1 MTRKPNFWKCIV
13 GVIVLAMLLVGTW
26 GATPARLI
34 GAKSASSNP
43 DTLTSRAAN
52 VPASAANVGTSNVTS
67 PSVPVD
73 PSVDVTSVFELDGNA
88 TDSPAGS
95 PDDWST
101 LEGGNGTAGFLV
113 KTVGTATNGVAI
125 ADLAGATTF
134 ETGGSK
140 DDLDVPNWRY
150 GTGSSPPKDEIT
162 NAYAALYFKDAGL
175 GAGPETILVFG
186 ADRFAQ
192 NGASQIG
199 FWFFQKDV
207 HPVAGSNTFSN
218 EHQNGDILI
227 LSDFTVGGAIT
238 TIRVFRWNS
247 PGGSINGTLDQ
258 IGIGSDCS
266 AAGSPK
272 FFCGE
277 VNSGDAASP
286 WSYTPKSGSANV
298 FPTGGFYEG
307 AINLSALGVAD
318 VCFAAFLAE
327 TRTSPSVDATLKDFV
342 QGSFPQKPT
351 VQGVG
356 VNLTCANPT
365 GQISATSNAAG
376 ATFSWTGPGGFTA
389 TGATVNVSVGGD
401 YFVTASTGGGC
412 ASDAVK
418 VVVTSNMVAP
428 NVDAGPDKELTC
440 SVTSIQLSGSSTT
453 PNATFSWVA
462 SGGGNIVSGA
472 NTATP
477 TVNAAGTYTLT
488 VTDPVNGCTSVDSA
502 DVSVDASPPSVSIAK
517 TAKSSTANPQTVT
530 VTATASSNANP
541 VGSLSYQWQSCVLTC
556 GNNANWSNVTGQT
569 GSAIVFSNFGAA
581 TPETILFSIGAGNG
595 LGSYEAQLF
604 VVNLRVVVTD
614 AGNGC
619 STTSGPLAVKR
630 VVGVDP

>member
-1 MTRKPNFWKCIV
+1 MTRRPNFWKCIV
-13 GVIVLAMLLVGTW
+13 GVLVLAMLFVGTW
-26 GATPARLI
+26 GATPARFI
-34 GAKSASSNP
+34 GAKSAPSKP
-43 DTLTSRAAN
+43 EVLPTRATKLATAN
-52 VPASAANVGTSNVTS
+52 VNKA
-67 PSVPVD
+67 SVPVD
-73 PSVDVTSVFELDGNA
+73 PSVDVTTVFELDGNA

-113 KTVGTATNGVAI
+113 KTIGTATNGVAI

-134 ETGGSK
+134 EGGGSK
-140 DDLDVPNWRY
+140 DDLDTPNWQH
-150 GTGSSPPKDEIT
+150 GAGSSPPKDEIT

-192 NGASQIG
+192 NGAAQIG
-199 FWFFQKDV
+199 FWFFQKE
-207 HPVAGSNTFSN
+207 VAPLADGTFSN
-218 EHQNGDILI
+218 EHTNGDILV

-258 IGIGSDCS
+258 IGIGVDCS

-277 VNSGDAASP
+277 VNSANAASP
-286 WSYTPKSGSANV
+286 WSYTPKSGAANT
-298 FPTGGFYEG
+298 FPAGGFYEG
-307 AINLSALGVAD
+307 AVNLSALGVAD

-342 QGSFPQKPT
+342 SGTFPQKPS
-351 VQGVG
+351 VQGTG
-356 VNLTCANPT
+356 TALTCANPT
-365 GQISATSNAAG
+365 GQISAV
-376 ATFSWTGPGGFTA
+376 ATPASATLNWTGPGGFTA
-389 TGATVNVSVGGD
+389 QGSPVNVTVPGD
-401 YFVTASTGGGC
+401 YFVTATTGAGC
-412 ASDAVK
+412 DSDPVK
-418 VVVTSNMVAP
+418 VVVTGNFVPP
-428 NVDAGPDKELTC
+428 NGSAGPDKELTC
-440 SVTSIQLSGSSTT
+440 TLTSVQLSGSSTT
-453 PNATFSWVA
+453 PGATFSWIA

-488 VTDPVNGCTSVDSA
+488 VTDPTNGCTTVDAA
-502 DVSVDASPPSVSIAK
+502 DVSVDNTPPSVSVAK
-517 TAKSSTANPQTVT
+517 TAKNSSANPQTVT
-530 VTATASSNANP
+530 AGATASSNASP
-541 VGSLSYQWQSCVLTC
+541 PGTLSYQWQFCVLNC
-556 GNNANWSNVTGQT
+556 GNNANWNNLAGQT
-569 GSAIVFSNFGAA
+569 NSSTVFSNFGAA
-581 TPETILFSIGAGNG
+581 TAETILFNIASGNG
-595 LGSYEAQLF
+595 TGAYEAQLF
-604 VVNLRVVVTD
+604 VVNLRVIVTD

-619 STTSGPLAVKR
+619 TTTSDPVAVKR

>member
-1 MTRKPNFWKCIV
+1 MTRKPNFWKCIA
-13 GVIVLAMLLVGTW
+13 GVVVLAMLFVGTW
-26 GATPARLI
+26 GATSARLSS
-34 GAKSASSNP
+34 AKIAPGSPEKLPPRATNPSTASVK
-43 DTLTSRAAN
+43 T
-52 VPASAANVGTSNVTS
+52 

-101 LEGGNGTAGFLV
+101 LEGGNGTAGFLA
-113 KTVGTATNGVAI
+113 KTTGTAANGVAI

-134 ETGGSK
+134 EGGGSK
-140 DDLDVPNWRY
+140 DDLDVPNWLY
-150 GTGSSPPKDEIT
+150 GAGSSPPKDEIT

-192 NGASQIG
+192 NGAAQIG

-207 HPVAGSNTFSN
+207 HPAPGSNTFTN
-218 EHQNGDILI
+218 EHTNGDILI

-258 IGIGSDCS
+258 IGVGVDC
-266 AAGSPK
+266 AAPGSPK

-277 VNSGDAASP
+277 VNSANAASP
-286 WSYTPKSGSANV
+286 WNYTPKSGSANT
-298 FPTGGFYEG
+298 FPAGGFYEG
-307 AINLSALGVAD
+307 AINLSALGIAD

-342 QGSFPQKPT
+342 QGSFPQKPS
-351 VQGVG
+351 VQGTG
-356 VNLTCANPT
+356 TALTCANPT
-365 GQISATSNAAG
+365 GQISAI
-376 ATFSWTGPGGFTA
+376 ATPGTATLSWTGPGGFTA
-389 TGATVNVSVGGD
+389 QGSPVQVSMPGD
-401 YFVTASTGGGC
+401 YFVTATSGGGC
-412 ASDAVK
+412 ASDPVK
-418 VVVTSNMVAP
+418 VVVTGNFISP

-440 SVTSIQLSGSSTT
+440 SITSVQLSGSSST
-453 PNATFSWVA
+453 PGATFSWVA

-488 VTDPVNGCTSVDSA
+488 TTDPVNGCTSVDVALVTVDNSPPT
-502 DVSVDASPPSVSIAK
+502 VSVAK
-517 TAKSSTANPQTVT
+517 TAKNSSSNPQTVT
-530 VTATASSNANP
+530 ATATASSNANP
-541 VGSLSYQWQSCVLTC
+541 AGSLSYQWQSCVANC
-556 GNNANWSNVTGQT
+556 GNNASWSNLSGQT
-569 GSAIVFSNFGAA
+569 GSSTVFSNFGAA
-581 TPETILFSIGAGNG
+581 TAETILFNIGSGNG
-595 LGSYEAQLF
+595 LGAYEAQLF
-604 VVNLRVVVTD
+604 VVNLRVIVTD

-619 STTSGPLAVKR
+619 STTSGPVAVKR